1 MSLKAAILDDIKTAM
16 KSGDKARLGVLRM
29 VSAAIK
35 QIEVDER
42 RELSEADVLAVV
54 DKMVKQRRESIRQFR
69 DGGRDD
75 LADRELAEIAV
86 IDRYLPEALDDAEL
100 DALIDTAIAETGAQS
115 KRDMGRVMNL
125 LRERAQGRADM
136 ATVSARVKAR
146 LD

>member
-16 KSGDKARLGVLRM
+16 KSGDKARLGVLRL
-29 VSAAIK
+29 VAAAIK

-42 RELSEADVLAVV
+42 RELSETDVLAVV
-54 DKMVKQRRESIRQFR
+54 EKMVKQRRESIRQFR

-75 LADRELAEIAV
+75 LADKELAEIAV
-86 IDRYLPEALDDAEL
+86 IERYLPEALGDAEL
-100 DALIDTAIAETGAQS
+100 DGLIDTAIAETGADS
-115 KRDMGRVMNL
+115 MRDMGRVMSL

-146 LD
+146 LN